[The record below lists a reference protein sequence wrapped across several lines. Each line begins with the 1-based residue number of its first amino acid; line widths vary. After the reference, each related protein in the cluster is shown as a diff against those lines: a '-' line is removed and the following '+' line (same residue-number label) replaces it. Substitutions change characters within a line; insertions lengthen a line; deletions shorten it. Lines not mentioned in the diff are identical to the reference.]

1 MATRV
6 DQSGDSVMIYRI
18 QDTNTDWLYEH
29 GVSRGVDIGFDCM
42 KDMFSIKKGYPLF
55 IMAAPRAGKTEFT
68 LELLMNLSIFYGW
81 KHCIFTPETGEPR
94 EVAAELCAK
103 FIGKDFYDT
112 YNNQMDLS
120 EKYRAE
126 QFLNEH
132 FIIIDSG
139 SRMTVEDFYAEVDK
153 CEKECD
159 IKFDTVTI
167 DPWNKVKH
175 EKAGR
180 RDDEYLEDVLNDI
193 ILNGRKHKRVNI
205 IAQHCR
211 DQPPITK
218 GGFTYY
224 PMPTARDF
232 AGGQVWFRMGFMMLG
247 LWRPPTHIEF
257 NGVMYDPNTLMVD
270 VQKQKPNGISTP
282 GFYETKALLY
292 YEPKTHRYY
301 EQLGTST
308 SYAKKRREEP
318 ENQEP
323 PQMVL

>member
-1 MATRV
+1 MACAPPAL
-6 DQSGDSVMIYRI
+6 MIKSAPAKSAAAIILGMNKKNIVKGINKLIAVKGR
-18 QDTNTDWLYEH
+18 L
-29 GVSRGVDIGFDCM
+29 DI
-42 KDMFSIKKGYPLF
+42 
-55 IMAAPRAGKTEFT
+55 A
-68 LELLMNLSIFYGW
+68 
-81 KHCIFTPETGEPR
+81 
-94 EVAAELCAK
+94 
-103 FIGKDFYDT
+103 
-112 YNNQMDLS
+112 
-120 EKYRAE
+120 
-126 QFLNEH
+126 
-132 FIIIDSG
+132 
-139 SRMTVEDFYAEVDK
+139 
-153 CEKECD
+153 
-159 IKFDTVTI
+159 
-167 DPWNKVKH
+167 
-175 EKAGR
+175 
-180 RDDEYLEDVLNDI
+180 VLNDI